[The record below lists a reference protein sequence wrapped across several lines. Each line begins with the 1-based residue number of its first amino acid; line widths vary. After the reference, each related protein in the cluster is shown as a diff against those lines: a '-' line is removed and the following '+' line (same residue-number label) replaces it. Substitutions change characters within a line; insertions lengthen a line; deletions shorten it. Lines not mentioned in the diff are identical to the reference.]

1 MRLSDAGL
9 RWNEPLGGN
18 RLLPEKNR
26 KIRGWRRNVEVIQN
40 VRGMATVICGVV
52 DDMKQNISARHGSA
66 TAANELKLNDFTQFT
81 IRDCIGV
88 IHVPIVHFSLRP
100 GQLLHYWM

>member
-1 MRLSDAGL
+1 VALKVAIPWLTEDAT
-9 RWNEPLGGN
+9 RERSNEPLGGN

-26 KIRGWRRNVEVIQN
+26 KIRGWRKNVEVIQN

-66 TAANELKLNDFTQFT
+66 TAANELKLK
-81 IRDCIGV
+81 
-88 IHVPIVHFSLRP
+88 
-100 GQLLHYWM
+100 